1 MAQATKP
8 KLGFKRGGHVQGPG
22 TETSDSIPALLS
34 DGEYVLPADTVRAI
48 GVKKLD
54 QLKNATHTPSGNA
67 MGFIPGFADGGVP
80 GLIGQDRLDKQNAET
95 AANSIVKDASQQ
107 AGQAQLDAMNKP
119 NEAAPTAAA
128 ATTQQAGTPGL
139 IGSARLSQQ
148 NAATAASSISLPKPE
163 MPSETLPTASTLSS
177 EQSLAAK
184 SVSQPAPVV
193 GGFAPASTNPVT
205 RIGNSFSNFNA
216 TNEDPAYR
224 GLKMDPNDPGN
235 QRAMQSVR
243 PFAARGFASGGLV
256 EDERKKLLS
265 QIPGSAPEGWTGG
278 SGVPVTGNEFTRN
291 VVNTAQALAPVAPV
305 ASGAAKLAAAA
316 PKVLASPIAQTAIA
330 YGVPAV
336 GGVALLNAA
345 SDKPANAPVSKPNV
359 PDAQRPVSPDRLPP
373 VEAQTN
379 TAPDGSPLSPASD
392 APVQAQQPTG
402 AVIQPP
408 QPAAGFIPA
417 QIRHSGN
424 DWQARNDLRNLEV
437 SASSITAAPN
447 GKEMMAY
454 RAGLEADKALKEGKN
469 PAIESQNRDAAFMDR
484 TQVGANAANY
494 RADIANNIA
503 QQRVN
508 QEGVKLG
515 FESDAAKQ
523 LQTLR
528 NQIMTEKDDKKRSVL
543 LDNYQTLTGKFPR
556 PDAAE
561 RLTVVQLPDTIDP
574 ETKQVIRNGQA
585 AFGADGRRIDLGGG
599 QQQALPAGLVVGAPT
614 KQASGTY
621 QVGNKSVTIK
631 DGKVTEIK

>member
-95 AANSIVKDASQQ
+95 AASSIVKDASQQ

-139 IGSARLSQQ
+139 IGGDRMSQQ
-148 NAATAASSISLPKPE
+148 NAATAASSISAPKHDLTTTPVVG
-163 MPSETLPTASTLSS
+163 SAVSTTTP
-177 EQSLAAK
+177 LAAK
-184 SVSQPAPVV
+184 PVTQPAI
-193 GGFAPASTNPVT
+193 GGFQPASTNPVT

-265 QIPGSAPEGWTGG
+265 QIPGSAPDGWTGG

-359 PDAQRPVSPDRLPP
+359 TDAQRPVNPDRLPP

-574 ETKQVIRNGQA
+574 ETKQVMRGGQA
-585 AFGADGRRIDLGGG
+585 AFGADGRRIDLGGAQG
-599 QQQALPAGLVVGAPT
+599 NSSLPLVTTKEQVAALKAGTRFRDANGIER
-614 KQASGTY
+614 
-621 QVGNKSVTIK
+621 IK
-631 DGKVTEIK
+631 N

>member
-54 QLKNATHTPSGNA
+54 QLKNATHTPSGN
-67 MGFIPGFADGGVP
+67 
-80 GLIGQDRLDKQNAET
+80 
-95 AANSIVKDASQQ
+95 
-107 AGQAQLDAMNKP
+107 
-119 NEAAPTAAA
+119 
-128 ATTQQAGTPGL
+128 
-139 IGSARLSQQ
+139 
-148 NAATAASSISLPKPE
+148 
-163 MPSETLPTASTLSS
+163 
-177 EQSLAAK
+177 
-184 SVSQPAPVV
+184 
-193 GGFAPASTNPVT
+193 
-205 RIGNSFSNFNA
+205 
-216 TNEDPAYR
+216 
-224 GLKMDPNDPGN
+224 

-256 EDERKKLLS
+256 EDERKKLIA
-265 QIPGSAPEGWTGG
+265 QIPDSAPDGWTGG
-278 SGVPVTGNEFTRN
+278 TGVPVTGNEFTRN

-359 PDAQRPVSPDRLPP
+359 TDAQRPVNPDRLPP

-392 APVQAQQPTG
+392 APVQAQRPTG

-437 SASSITAAPN
+437 SASSITAEPN

-469 PAIESQNRDAAFMDR
+469 PAVESQNRDAAFMDR
-484 TQVGANAANY
+484 TQAGEGAANY
-494 RADIANNIA
+494 RAQVANSIA
-503 QQRVN
+503 QQRVDN
-508 QEGVKLG
+508 EGVELG
-515 FESDAAKQ
+515 FKSRAAAQVQALQQQIVNETDPKKLAVLQ
-523 LQTLR
+523 EKLQT
-528 NQIMTEKDDKKRSVL
+528 I
-543 LDNYQTLTGKFPR
+543 TGKYQR
-556 PDAAE
+556 PEPAN
-561 RLTVVQLPDTIDP
+561 RLTVVPGGSSVDEKTG
-574 ETKQVIRNGQA
+574 QVVQRPSLVVDNQTGNVINVH
-585 AFGADGRRIDLGGG
+585 GGG
-599 QQQALPAGLVVGAPT
+599 APAKKAPEVGVIYEDAN
-614 KQASGTY
+614 
-621 QVGNKSVTIK
+621 GNKAK
-631 DGKVTEIK
+631 WDGSKYVPVK

>member
-95 AANSIVKDASQQ
+95 AASSIVHDASQQ
-107 AGQAQLDAMNKP
+107 AGQSQLDAMNKP
-119 NEAAPTAAA
+119 AEAPATAAA
-128 ATTQQAGTPGL
+128 AATSKPAATPGM
-139 IGSARLSQQ
+139 IGGDRLNQQ
-148 NAATAASSISLPKPE
+148 NAETAKSSI
-163 MPSETLPTASTLSS
+163 TAPTEPPTTQPAQTPAPDPT
-177 EQSLAAK
+177 LAAK
-184 SVSQPAPVV
+184 SVSSAP
-193 GGFAPASTNPVT
+193 GLGSLPSSAPVT
-205 RIGNSFSNFNA
+205 RVGNSFSNFNA

-359 PDAQRPVSPDRLPP
+359 TDAQRPVNPDRLPP

-574 ETKQVIRNGQA
+574 ETKQVMRGGQA

>member
-54 QLKNATHTPSGNA
+54 QLKNATHTPSGN
-67 MGFIPGFADGGVP
+67 
-80 GLIGQDRLDKQNAET
+80 
-95 AANSIVKDASQQ
+95 
-107 AGQAQLDAMNKP
+107 
-119 NEAAPTAAA
+119 
-128 ATTQQAGTPGL
+128 
-139 IGSARLSQQ
+139 
-148 NAATAASSISLPKPE
+148 
-163 MPSETLPTASTLSS
+163 
-177 EQSLAAK
+177 
-184 SVSQPAPVV
+184 
-193 GGFAPASTNPVT
+193 
-205 RIGNSFSNFNA
+205 
-216 TNEDPAYR
+216 
-224 GLKMDPNDPGN
+224 

-256 EDERKKLLS
+256 EDERKKLIA
-265 QIPGSAPEGWTGG
+265 QIPDSAPDGWTGG
-278 SGVPVTGNEFTRN
+278 TGVPVTGNEFTRN

-484 TQVGANAANY
+484 TQAGANAANY
-494 RADIANNIA
+494 RADIENNIA

-561 RLTVVQLPDTIDP
+561 RMTVVQLPDTIDP
-574 ETKQVIRNGQA
+574 ETKQVMRGGQA
-585 AFGADGRRIDLGGG
+585 AFGPDGRRIDLGGG
-599 QQQALPAGLVVGAPT
+599 QQQSGVPTPKVGEVKSGYRFKGGNPAD
-614 KQASGTY
+614 Q
-621 QVGNKSVTIK
+621 KSWEKI
-631 DGKVTEIK
+631 